1 MKQTINKM
9 LKHIFPPLSWRGV
22 GGEAFCLAL
31 SALTLVSCF
40 SDDTTLGDRPLAE
53 IVIDSTSVAEVYN
66 INKNETLTVTPKFSQ
81 TNGGKTVTT
90 TWEIDQKVYSN
101 EPTLTFTGK
110 ELGSWNC
117 RLILENEDGKTFY
130 PFKLN
135 VNSPYEEGIT
145 VLSADADGR
154 PFISFMQKPI
164 GNEQAMFYDYD
175 CLEVNNPD
183 MHFASMPADI
193 VQSAGSL
200 IIACQGKVMIGE
212 DVPTL
217 YYINEKTMVVENML
231 SVTEYDDFKPTILGI
246 PSMDAS
252 GVAYPVMCENGKVY
266 EFSTTEGALVKPT
279 KLKYTY
285 DQTMIVRDNGTGW
298 NYELLTWDKEIGAL
312 VQIYNGYGP
321 YYCSKNYHQTRATC
335 TGTNNYFD
343 GRTFCNMTLV
353 RMTDAQSATADP
365 QILVLVNNGML
376 VQKVV
381 LSTSLWKYNFDTSE
395 TVLDDNGGTKIA
407 MVGECPLTPTTPTIA
422 NMTYYSLL
430 FAEGNKV
437 RRWNYTTSQLLT
449 AADVLQTVGSA
460 DAVITGFEMSADH
473 KKTYVA
479 FYEPTKSGKNGSLWV
494 IDTDK
499 GTVLEKYDNVFYR
512 PVKMI
517 YKKK

>member
-1 MKQTINKM
+1 
-9 LKHIFPPLSWRGV
+9 
-22 GGEAFCLAL
+22 
-31 SALTLVSCF
+31 
-40 SDDTTLGDRPLAE
+40 
-53 IVIDSTSVAEVYN
+53 
-66 INKNETLTVTPKFSQ
+66 
-81 TNGGKTVTT
+81 
-90 TWEIDQKVYSN
+90 
-101 EPTLTFTGK
+101 
-110 ELGSWNC
+110 
-117 RLILENEDGKTFY
+117 
-130 PFKLN
+130 
-135 VNSPYEEGIT
+135 
-145 VLSADADGR
+145 
-154 PFISFMQKPI
+154 
-164 GNEQAMFYDYD
+164 
-175 CLEVNNPD
+175 
-183 MHFASMPADI
+183 
-193 VQSAGSL
+193 
-200 IIACQGKVMIGE
+200 
-212 DVPTL
+212 
-217 YYINEKTMVVENML
+217 MVVENML

-365 QILVLVNNGML
+365 QLLVLVNNGML

-479 FYEPTKSGKNGSLWV
+479 FYEPIKSGKNGSLWV

>member
-1 MKQTINKM
+1 MRNEELRIMKTMKQTIHKM
-9 LKHIFPPLSWRGV
+9 LKHIFPSHSWRGG

-200 IIACQGKVMIGE
+200 IIACQGKGMSGE

-252 GVAYPVMCENGKVY
+252 GVAYPVMC
-266 EFSTTEGALVKPT
+266 
-279 KLKYTY
+279 
-285 DQTMIVRDNGTGW
+285 
-298 NYELLTWDKEIGAL
+298 
-312 VQIYNGYGP
+312 
-321 YYCSKNYHQTRATC
+321 
-335 TGTNNYFD
+335 
-343 GRTFCNMTLV
+343 
-353 RMTDAQSATADP
+353 
-365 QILVLVNNGML
+365 
-376 VQKVV
+376 
-381 LSTSLWKYNFDTSE
+381 
-395 TVLDDNGGTKIA
+395 
-407 MVGECPLTPTTPTIA
+407 
-422 NMTYYSLL
+422 
-430 FAEGNKV
+430 
-437 RRWNYTTSQLLT
+437 
-449 AADVLQTVGSA
+449 
-460 DAVITGFEMSADH
+460 
-473 KKTYVA
+473 
-479 FYEPTKSGKNGSLWV
+479 
-494 IDTDK
+494 
-499 GTVLEKYDNVFYR
+499 
-512 PVKMI
+512 
-517 YKKK
+517 